1 MTLKLTKRIGMLVAR
16 NNFVYR
22 GVGAYAK
29 SIIDWALAQGYHIDI
44 ISDAAVRNNG
54 LFDQYQGRVQWI
66 QPDETFDDKV
76 YKELS
81 SFSKPFDT
89 ALSLNFRNSLV
100 KALRRHTYDL
110 IITNVGEALDA
121 VTSIGLHKYCTVLH
135 PTHHESEAGLVV
147 KHDIFSPGVT
157 DHYRALCNLPDVH
170 LACQSDWVFDNAI
183 QQYSTKDAAELV
195 VVSPLVPE
203 PELLNFD
210 TLPTQRWGVGF
221 VGPWEP
227 RKNPESYIDAL
238 KKSGLPGVVLVPS
251 DTSAKKFKERFEK
264 EGIEYKI
271 HVGVTGKVKTEII
284 QSLAAAYHP
293 AVSETFGL
301 GALETAHTCPTV
313 LLKKNDW
320 SHAHSDYA
328 LIVDEDQVPEL
339 LKQVYGAGVDK
350 ELQTQL
356 LERHNTIS
364 QELCTLV
371 QRDITDKVP
380 KNNFYTE
387 LEKTGLVKHE
397 DFTQSQASFCT
408 DEIYKMLKIPTI
420 GSVEILH
427 SYNET
432 YYRNKGSD
440 LLPDK
445 SANPLANLF
454 SFE

>member
-1 MTLKLTKRIGMLVAR
+1 
-16 NNFVYR
+16 
-22 GVGAYAK
+22 
-29 SIIDWALAQGYHIDI
+29 
-44 ISDAAVRNNG
+44 
-54 LFDQYQGRVQWI
+54 
-66 QPDETFDDKV
+66 
-76 YKELS
+76 
-81 SFSKPFDT
+81 
-89 ALSLNFRNSLV
+89 
-100 KALRRHTYDL
+100 
-110 IITNVGEALDA
+110 
-121 VTSIGLHKYCTVLH
+121 VLH

-157 DHYRALCNLPDVH
+157 DHYRALCNLSDVH
-170 LACQSDWVFDNAI
+170 LACQSSWVLDNAKK
-183 QQYSTKDAAELV
+183 QYSTKNTAELV
-195 VVSPLVPE
+195 VVSPLIPE

-210 TLPTQRWGVGF
+210 TLPTERWGVGF

-227 RKNPESYIDAL
+227 RKNPEAYIDAL

-271 HVGVTGKVKTEII
+271 HVGVTGEVKTKII
-284 QSLAAAYHP
+284 QSIAAAYHP

-387 LEKTGLVKHE
+387 LEKTGLIKHE

-408 DEIYKMLKIPTI
+408 DEIYKMLKIPTVS
-420 GSVEILH
+420 SVEILH

-440 LLPDK
+440 ALPDA
-445 SANPLANLF
+445 SADPMTNLF